1 MPELDWAQ
9 FTNLPGAATTNWE
22 RLCGAVVRR
31 SFGALG
37 SFRYIAQQPGV
48 EFHLRVER
56 ASDTLGQPDRWWGW
70 QCRWYDLPSGDQIGP
85 TRRARIIDA
94 IRKTEKH
101 VPGITDWVLWTRRPL
116 TPTDQEWF
124 YDIKSTMRLHLWTAE
139 DLDTHLVGEA
149 EILRSTYFGDLILTP
164 DSLKNLHEQSIAPIQ
179 DRWIPEV
186 HIRVGAEN
194 EIRRALGEPEHWPE
208 VKEQLGGL
216 TTSIEELDAAVA
228 EVEEQHREATAS
240 LADDLKELRDA
251 FKAIA
256 GALTERDFATAIQFA
271 ASEWSPRLTPAEGRR
286 LAREFRRHGHH
297 CAFVVQAGLA
307 RQHDSAKLL
316 SRMRRYL
323 STKAIAVVGPANVGK
338 THLGVALT
346 AARDTSPCGL
356 YVEAWPLSRRGT
368 VNELLTRL
376 EEIAAKSFVQL
387 LEAVEAAGARAGVR
401 LPVVV
406 DGLNESED
414 PANWKEELSRLMPIL
429 DRLQHVVLIVTL
441 RPPVAKIA
449 LPDGVTTLEL
459 DGFDSRLTEEAVKAY
474 FEEYKIDLGGVH
486 LPFERFRNPLF
497 LRIFCQATN
506 PDRST
511 RVTAD
516 EVPATLVAAFIRF
529 RSTVA
534 KRIAGARGGVVRRD
548 EQEILKALDA
558 IALSLWETRR
568 RAMPFDEIR
577 EVIGDKAEDW
587 TMSLA
592 RALRDEGILGTA
604 PDSTGDDR
612 TVILFDAFAG
622 FLIAD
627 ALIRL
632 RSRDEFLR
640 WVGAK
645 KTVALLGASR
655 NEAGSLAS
663 RIRAA
668 LSRLI
673 PPTLR
678 MPLLRHRAQ
687 RVHPLAPDIRR
698 QLVGLLP
705 RKFPGMQFWQLVDD
719 ELREQAIVDAA
730 DLEGRLLDDR
740 TVDEIARVALQPRFG
755 SSGWLHRL
763 ELVERFREVRGAAG
777 HPLNAE
783 FVDGLLSQLSVADR
797 DLRWTEWIR
806 NSDGDHF
813 RDLDVLTKSWQSR
826 IQRTDEDRL
835 HALWVK
841 WLLTSTVRDLRD
853 VATLALYWYGRGE
866 PGELFELTL
875 SSLGTDDPN
884 VPERLLAASFGVMMA
899 APGERR
905 EFGHELNDF
914 INGLWMAF
922 CAEDATNPTDHW
934 LIRHHVAGIVDVTRR
949 YWSPSLG
956 AHSGEWRFVRAEEL
970 EPIAREDPRNAPREL
985 VYGLDFA
992 NYTVGRLVPGR
1003 RSYHYEHPAYQE
1015 VCSWIRARVWELGW
1029 RNELFSQVE
1038 EGIGEQREYPLRR
1051 QGRIELYRKKYGWV
1065 GFFEAAGR
1073 LVAEGRSPIRD
1084 GEVHLS
1090 DVDIDPSFPAKP
1102 PALPLEFAG
1111 FMSEEFEDLENWVSG
1126 GSVDVPDEL
1135 LRPESLGSAQG
1146 PWVALS
1152 GYLEE
1157 EDIESQRRI
1166 SGFLQAALVERESE
1180 QKLRDALASQQHPG
1194 SFWGLRL
1201 PEAHYVFAGEM
1212 TWSACARL
1220 GLSEDDLQQ
1229 PYSEVL
1235 SGADEQDQVAIER
1248 PAHFYG
1254 WESYHSAT
1262 NNAGGYPVPAVTLAE
1277 SFDLRVIPA
1286 SLDWCDPNGRRASI
1300 TCSPPSNVNEAGHL
1314 LYFREDLIR
1323 DYCAKHNY
1331 ELVWIVWGERD
1342 VWFADYSRDRPDW
1355 LNRAYTDYSNVWRRI
1370 ASLDEVASA

>member
-1 MPELDWAQ
+1 MPELDWAK

-22 RLCGAVVRR
+22 QLCGAVVRR
-31 SFGALG
+31 SFGAVG
-37 SFRYIAQQPGV
+37 SFRYVTQQPGV

-56 ASDTLGQPDRWWGW
+56 ASNTLGQPGRWWGW
-70 QCRWYDLPSGDQIGP
+70 QCRWYDLPSGEQIGT
-85 TRRARIIDA
+85 TRRARILEA
-94 IRKTEKH
+94 IRKTEEH
-101 VPGITDWVLWTRRPL
+101 VPGTTDWVLWTRRPL

-124 YDIKSTMRLHLWTAE
+124 YNIESTMRLRLWTAD
-139 DLDTHLVGEA
+139 DLNSHLVGDA

-164 DSLKNLHEQSIAPIQ
+164 DSLTSLHEQSIAPIR

-208 VKEQLGGL
+208 VEKQLGAL

-228 EVEEQHREATAS
+228 EVEERHREAIAS
-240 LADDLKELRDA
+240 LVDDLNELRDA
-251 FKAIA
+251 FQAIV
-256 GALTERDFATAIQFA
+256 GALTEREFTTAIRFA

-286 LAREFRRHGHH
+286 LARELRRHSHQ
-297 CAFVVQAGLA
+297 CAFAVQAGLA
-307 RQHDSAKLL
+307 RQHDSSKLL

-323 STKAIAVVGPANVGK
+323 STNVIAVVGPANVGK
-338 THLGVALT
+338 THLAVALT
-346 AARDTSPCGL
+346 SASDTLPCGL
-356 YVEAWPLSRRGT
+356 YLEAWPLSRRGT
-368 VNELLTRL
+368 VNELVMRL
-376 EEIAAKSFVQL
+376 EGIAAKSFVQL

-429 DRLQHVVLIVTL
+429 DRLEHVVLIVTL
-441 RPPVAKIA
+441 RPPVAEIA
-449 LPDGVTTLEL
+449 LPDGVATLEL
-459 DGFDSRLTEEAVKAY
+459 DGFDSSLTEAAVKAY
-474 FEEYKIDLGGVH
+474 FEEYKIDPGDVH
-486 LPFERFRNPLF
+486 LPFDRFRNPLF

-506 PDRST
+506 PDRRT

-529 RSTVA
+529 RSTVV
-534 KRIAGARGGVVRRD
+534 KRIAGSRGGVVRRD

-568 RAMPFDEIR
+568 RAMPFGEIR
-577 EVIGDKAEDW
+577 AVIGDGADDW
-587 TMSLA
+587 TKSLA
-592 RALRDEGILGTA
+592 RALRDEGVLGTA
-604 PDSTGDDR
+604 SDSADDDR

-622 FLIAD
+622 FMIAD
-627 ALIRL
+627 ALVRL
-632 RSRDEFLR
+632 RSREQFLG
-640 WVGAK
+640 WVSAK
-645 KTVALLGASR
+645 NTAVLLGASPK
-655 NEAGSLAS
+655 EGGSLAS
-663 RIRAA
+663 RVRAA
-668 LSRLI
+668 LPRLI
-673 PPTLR
+673 PQRLR
-678 MPLLRHRAQ
+678 RPFLGHRAP
-687 RVHPLAPDIRR
+687 RAHPLAPDIRKG
-698 QLVGLLP
+698 LVGLLP
-705 RKFPGMQFWQLVDD
+705 RTFPGMQFWQLVGD

-730 DLEGRLLDDR
+730 ELEGRFLDDR
-740 TVDEIARVALQPRFG
+740 TVDEIARIALQPRSG
-755 SSGWLHRL
+755 SPGWLHRP

-783 FVDGLLSQLSVADR
+783 FIDRLLSEFSVADR

-813 RDLDVLTKSWQSR
+813 RDLDVLAKRWRSR
-826 IQRTDEDRL
+826 TQRTSEDRL

-866 PGELFELTL
+866 PGKLFELTL
-875 SSLGTDDPN
+875 SSLGTDEPY

-949 YWSPSLG
+949 YWFPSLG
-956 AHSGEWRFVRAEEL
+956 VHSGEWRFVRAEEL
-970 EPIAREDPRNAPREL
+970 EPIGREDPRNAPREL

-992 NYTVGRLVPGR
+992 NYTVGRLAPGR
-1003 RSYHYEHPAYQE
+1003 RNYHYEHPEYQE

-1029 RNELFSQVE
+1029 RSELFSQVE
-1038 EGIGEQREYPLRR
+1038 ERIRERREYPLRR
-1051 QGRIELYRKKYGWV
+1051 QGRIELYQKKYGWV

-1102 PALPLEFAG
+1102 LALPPQFAG
-1111 FMSEEFEDLENWVSG
+1111 FMSAEFDDLENWVRG
-1126 GSVDVPDEL
+1126 GTVDVPDEL
-1135 LRPESLGSAQG
+1135 LRPDSLGSSQG

-1152 GYLEE
+1152 GYLDE
-1157 EDIESQRRI
+1157 EDIDSQRRI
-1166 SGFLQAALVERESE
+1166 FGFIQAALVEREGE

-1220 GLSEDDLQQ
+1220 GLSAEDLQQ
-1229 PYSEVL
+1229 PYGEVL
-1235 SGADEQDQVAIER
+1235 SGADDEDQVAIER

-1277 SFDLRVIPA
+1277 FFDLRVLPA
-1286 SLDWCDPNGRRASI
+1286 SLDWCDPNGRRASM
-1300 TCSPPSNVNEAGHL
+1300 TFSPPSNVKEAGHL

-1323 DYCAKHNY
+1323 DYCARHNY

-1342 VWFADYSRDRPDW
+1342 VWFADYSRDVPEW
-1355 LNRAYTDYSNVWRRI
+1355 LSQVYADYSNVWRRI
-1370 ASLDEVASA
+1370 ASLDEVTSA